1 VGSGERE
8 VSLPFTPEQF
18 FGVFAEYN
26 DALWPAVVGFWLAS
40 LGVLVATWRKPTSY
54 SQTLTYL
61 LAALWAWN
69 AIAYHVLFFTRINS
83 AAWLFG
89 AAFAFQAAL
98 FVWAGAR
105 RRIEYFSSD
114 SVVAR
119 VGASLAIY
127 ALAYPFL
134 TMAFGHR
141 YPAAPTFGVPC
152 PTVILTIGLLVTAR
166 GGIPPFLAIVPVL
179 WGFIG
184 GSAAVLLNV
193 PTDYVLLGAG
203 LLLGLTVMTSR
214 RTPVPAS
221 GDATSR

>member
-1 VGSGERE
+1 M
-8 VSLPFTPEQF
+8 SLPFTPEQF

-26 DALWPAVVGFWLAS
+26 DALWPAVIGFWLAS

-54 SQTLTYL
+54 SRALTYL

-69 AIAYHVLFFTRINS
+69 AIAYHVWFFTRINP

-98 FVWAGAR
+98 FLWAGAR
-105 RRIEYFSSD
+105 RRIEYFSPD
-114 SVVAR
+114 GVVAR
-119 VGASLAIY
+119 VGASLVVY

-134 TMAFGHR
+134 TMALGHR

-152 PTVILTIGLLVTAR
+152 PTVILTIGGLLTVRA
-166 GGIPPFLAIVPVL
+166 GIPPLLTIVPVL

-184 GSAAVLLNV
+184 GSAALLLNV

-203 LLLGLTVMTSR
+203 VLLAARFMTSR
-214 RTPVPAS
+214 RTPVRTRP
-221 GDATSR
+221 D

>member
-1 VGSGERE
+1 

-40 LGVLVATWRKPTSY
+40 LGVLVATWRKPISY
-54 SQTLTYL
+54 SWALTYL

-69 AIAYHVLFFTRINS
+69 AVAYHMLFFMWINP

-89 AAFAFQAAL
+89 VAFASQAAL

-114 SVVAR
+114 GVVAR
-119 VGASLAIY
+119 VGASLVIY

-134 TMAFGHR
+134 TMALGHR

-152 PTVILTIGLLVTAR
+152 PTVILTIGVLLTVRAAT
-166 GGIPPFLAIVPVL
+166 PPLLTIVPVL
-179 WGFIG
+179 WGLIG
-184 GSAAVLLNV
+184 GSAALLLNV
-193 PTDYVLLGAG
+193 FADYVLLGAG
-203 LLLGLTVMTSR
+203 VLLAARFMTSR
-214 RTPVPAS
+214 RTPVRTRT
-221 GDATSR
+221 D